1 MGGEVVIT
9 MAGSPLNGVR
19 TRVTGKTTDEHGQ
32 RLYRLEWLS
41 EGMPVVLTG
50 TCLMVAEP
58 QAVIRATAVQL
69 RQVLGKACPFVGPG
83 LWTVKRDE
91 VPVKAWGQLCRL
103 VEEM

>member
-32 RLYRLEWLS
+32 RRYRLEWVS

-83 LWTVKRDE
+83 LWTGKRDE
-91 VPVKAWGQLCRL
+91 VPVKAGGQLCRL